1 MILDDSQITTHEVLD
16 WKGLHLLHF
25 SGSSCSQKVR
35 ILLREK
41 GLDYVSH
48 SVDLAR
54 HKHVT
59 PWYLGI
65 NPRGVVPVLVHD
77 GVVHVE
83 SNDILAYLD
92 ALPSEVPAFFP
103 QTLAER
109 AAVDASL
116 ALEND
121 LHFALREITMG
132 FIFPKRLAQK
142 PQDVL
147 AKYERDG
154 ASDPAREKE
163 LAWWQ
168 AYAEHGVT
176 RDQGH
181 AAVAAFKSAFDE
193 LEAGLQTSDWLNGS
207 HLSVLELAWFIS
219 MNRVV
224 MGGYPLHIHP
234 RLNALYLTLLQRP
247 AFAEESRTPAL
258 LSKLVIPLNR
268 FSQKARGHRLIDV
281 AADILV

>member
-1 MILDDSQITTHEVLD
+1 MILDDSQITTRDVVG

-25 SGSSCSQKVR
+25 NGSSCSQKVR

-41 GLDYVSH
+41 GLEYVSH
-48 SVDLAR
+48 PVDLAR
-54 HKHVT
+54 NKHVT

-92 ALPSEVPAFFP
+92 ALPSDVASFFP
-103 QTLAER
+103 ETPEER
-109 AAVDASL
+109 AIVDASL

-154 ASDPAREKE
+154 AADPAREKE

-176 RDQGH
+176 RDQGRK
-181 AAVAAFKSAFDE
+181 AVAAFKAAFDA
-193 LEAGLQTSDWLNGS
+193 LETRLQTSDWLNGS
-207 HLSVLELAWFIS
+207 HLSVLELVWFIS
-219 MNRVV
+219 TNRVV
-224 MGGYPLHIHP
+224 MGGYPLQIHP
-234 RLNALYLTLLQRP
+234 LLNKLYLKLLQRP
-247 AFAEESRTPAL
+247 AFAEESKTPVL
-258 LSKLVIPLNR
+258 LSKLIIPLNR
-268 FSQKARGHRLIDV
+268 LSQAARGRRMTDV
-281 AADILV
+281 AADIVA

>member
-1 MILDDSQITTHEVLD
+1 MILDDSQITTREVLD

-48 SVDLAR
+48 PVDLAR

-103 QTLAER
+103 KTPDER
-109 AAVDASL
+109 ANVDASL
-116 ALEND
+116 ELEND

-154 ASDPAREKE
+154 ADDPAREKE

-168 AYAEHGVT
+168 AYADHGVT
-176 RDQGH
+176 RAQGH
-181 AAVAAFKSAFDE
+181 AAVAAFKAAFDD
-193 LEAGLQTSDWLNGS
+193 LETRLQTSDWLNGS
-207 HLSVLELAWFIS
+207 HLAVLELVWFIS

-224 MGGYPLHIHP
+224 MGGYPLQVHP
-234 RLNALYLTLLQRP
+234 RLNELYLRLLQRP
-247 AFAEESRTPAL
+247 AFAEESKTPAL
-258 LSKLVIPLNR
+258 LSKLIIPLNR
-268 FSQKARGHRLIDV
+268 LSQAVRGRRLTDV
-281 AADILV
+281 AADIVA

>member
-1 MILDDSQITTHEVLD
+1 MILDDSQITTRDVVG

-25 SGSSCSQKVR
+25 RGSACSQKVR

-41 GLDYVSH
+41 RLNYVSH
-48 SVDLAR
+48 PVDLAR

-92 ALPSEVPAFFP
+92 ALPSGVAPFFP
-103 QTLAER
+103 QTPDER
-109 AAVDASL
+109 GLVDTSL

-154 ASDPAREKE
+154 AADPAREKE
-163 LAWWQ
+163 LAWWK

-176 RDQGH
+176 RDQGRT
-181 AAVAAFKSAFDE
+181 AVAAFKAAFDR
-193 LEAGLQTSDWLNGS
+193 LEARLQTSEWLIGS
-207 HLSVLELAWFIS
+207 RLSVLELAWFIS

-224 MGGYPLHIHP
+224 MGGYPLQIHP
-234 RLNALYLTLLQRP
+234 RLNTLYHKLLRRA
-247 AFAEESRTPAL
+247 AFAEESKTPAV

-268 FSQKARGHRLIDV
+268 LGQKVRGKRLIDV
-281 AADILV
+281 AADILA